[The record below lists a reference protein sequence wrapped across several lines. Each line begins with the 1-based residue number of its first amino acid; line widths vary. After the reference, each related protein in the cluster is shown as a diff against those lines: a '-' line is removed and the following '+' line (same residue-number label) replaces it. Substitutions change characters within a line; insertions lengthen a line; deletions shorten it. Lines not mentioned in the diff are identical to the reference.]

1 MEVNMDFKLTEQQ
14 LALKKT
20 YDDFFREEMK
30 NAPPAY
36 LKGGLEAS
44 FTDEGWAFTKYM
56 RKKLVEKGWY
66 VQHWPKEYGGRDAP
80 LIEQLIFKESMAYFG
95 APGIDGFGVGMFGPT
110 LMLYALDEQKKRLLV
125 PIARGE
131 VQYCQGWTEPN
142 AGSDLAS
149 LKTTAIKN
157 GEYYV
162 VNGQK
167 IWITAAHRADHMFL
181 LARTNPAEKRNRGLS
196 VFNVD
201 FSWPGIEIRPIM
213 YMNKAHIYNE
223 VFFTDCRIHES
234 ERIGPENQGWPMTR
248 DTMNFERSGADTY
261 ARIRRQLEQILE
273 YIKTTKRNGKYLW
286 EDPLVRQKI
295 GRIYADMEAGRA
307 QAYRITWLQ
316 EKGNLRFSPA
326 AASESKVFGT
336 ELIQRMTD
344 LALEI
349 MGFPGNLEDSKWAP
363 INGSM
368 IETYQSIIGSIIC
381 AGSNEIQRN
390 IIAWVGCGL
399 PRLKGQG

>member
-1 MEVNMDFKLTEQQ
+1 MDFKLTEQQ

-30 NAPPAY
+30 NAPPEY

-44 FTDEGWAFTKYM
+44 FTDEGWVFTKYM

-80 LIEQLIFKESMAYFG
+80 LVEQLIFNESMAYFG
-95 APGIDGFGVGMFGPT
+95 APGRDGFGVGMFGPT
-110 LMLYALDEQKKRLLV
+110 LMLYATDEQKKRLLV

-149 LKTTAIKN
+149 LKTTAIKK

-181 LARTNPAEKRNRGLS
+181 LARTNPVEKRSRGLS

-201 FSWPGIEIRPIM
+201 FSWPGIEVRPIL

-223 VFFTDCRIHES
+223 VFFTDCKIHES
-234 ERIGPENQGWPMTR
+234 ERIGPENQGWTLTR
-248 DTMNFERSGADTY
+248 DTMNFERSGADAF
-261 ARIRRQLEQILE
+261 ARIRRNLEKILE

-295 GRIYADMEAGRA
+295 GRIYAEMEAGRA
-307 QAYRITWLQ
+307 LAYRITWLQ

-326 AASESKVFGT
+326 AASESKVIGT
-336 ELIQRMTD
+336 ELAQRLTD
-344 LALEI
+344 FALEI
-349 MGFPGNLEDSKWAP
+349 MGFPGNLEGSKWAP
-363 INGSM
+363 INGTM

>member
-1 MEVNMDFKLTEQQ
+1 MDFKLTDQQ
-14 LALKKT
+14 MALKKT

-30 NAPPAY
+30 SAPAQF
-36 LKGGLEAS
+36 LRGGLEAS
-44 FTDEGWAFTKYM
+44 FTDEGWAFTKSI
-56 RKKLVEKGWY
+56 RKKLVDKGWY

-80 LIEQLIFKESMAYFG
+80 LVEQLIFKESMAYFG

-110 LMLYALDEQKKRLLV
+110 LMLYASEEQKKRLLI

-149 LKTTAIKN
+149 LKTTAIKD
-157 GEYYV
+157 GDAYV

-181 LARTNPAEKRNRGLS
+181 LARTNPKERRNRGLS

-201 FSWPGIEIRPIM
+201 FSWPGIEVRPIE

-223 VFFTDCRIHES
+223 VYFTDCRIPES
-234 ERIGPENQGWPMTR
+234 ERIGPENEGWPMTR

-261 ARIRRQLEQILE
+261 ARVRRELENVLE
-273 YIKTTKRNGKYLW
+273 YVKTTRRNGKYIW

-307 QAYRITWLQ
+307 QAYRITWMQ

-336 ELIQRMTD
+336 ELVQRMAD
-344 LALEI
+344 LSIEI
-349 MGFPGNLEDSKWAP
+349 MGFPGNLEGSQWAP
-363 INGSM
+363 MHSSM

-390 IIAWVGCGL
+390 IIAWVGCNL

>member
-1 MEVNMDFKLTEQQ
+1 MNFKLTEEQ

-30 NAPPAY
+30 NAPATFIR
-36 LKGGLEAS
+36 GGLEGTY
-44 FTDEGWAFTKYM
+44 TDEGFAFALTV

-80 LIEQLIFKESMAYFG
+80 MIEQLIFNESIGYFG
-95 APGIDGFGVGMFGPT
+95 VPAIDNFGVGMFGPT
-110 LMLYALDEQKKRLLV
+110 VLLYGTEEQKKRILL

-131 VQYCQGWTEPN
+131 VQYSQGWSEPN

-149 LKTTAIKN
+149 LKTTAIKE
-157 GEYYV
+157 GEYYF

-167 IWITAAHRADHMFL
+167 TWTSGAHKADHMFM
-181 LARTNPAEKRNRGLS
+181 LARTNPTEKRGKGLS

-201 FSWPGIEIRPIM
+201 LSWPGIEIRPIK
-213 YMNKAHIYNE
+213 YMDGTHIYNE
-223 VFFTDCRIHES
+223 VWLTDVKIHES
-234 ERIGPENQGWPMTR
+234 ERIGAENQGWGITR
-248 DTMNFERSGADTY
+248 DTMNFERSGA
-261 ARIRRQLEQILE
+261 ARFLSARKHLESIIE
-273 YIKTTKRNGKYLW
+273 YVKSTKRAGKYLW

-295 GRIYADMEAGRA
+295 GRIYAEVEAGRS
-307 QAYRITWLQ
+307 QAYRIAWLQ
-316 EKGNLRFSPA
+316 EKGNLRISPA
-326 AASESKVFGT
+326 APSESKVLAT
-336 ELIQRMTD
+336 ELLQRVADFT
-344 LALEI
+344 LEI
-349 MGFPGNLEDSKWAP
+349 MGFPGNLEGSDWVPLK
-363 INGSM
+363 GSM
-368 IETYQSIIGSIIC
+368 INLYQTIIGSIIC